1 MLPADAERSVLH
13 QNIENRILAD
23 VLLLATKEKNAKV
36 RQIIAAENVFSI
48 RNSACAHVEPQVLLG
63 AGTEVVSHENLPIPT
78 LVPRSGIGPK
88 RAKLE

>member
-1 MLPADAERSVLH
+1 MLPADAERSVLY

-36 RQIIAAENVFSI
+36 RQIIAAEN
-48 RNSACAHVEPQVLLG
+48 A
-63 AGTEVVSHENLPIPT
+63 
-78 LVPRSGIGPK
+78 K